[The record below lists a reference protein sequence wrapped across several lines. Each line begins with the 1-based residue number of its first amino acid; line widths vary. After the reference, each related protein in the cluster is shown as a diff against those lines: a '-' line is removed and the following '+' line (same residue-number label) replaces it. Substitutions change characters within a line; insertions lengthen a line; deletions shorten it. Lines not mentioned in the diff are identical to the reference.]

1 MKRFLSL
8 PFYVKLACVLIS
20 ILLLGYLAKIGDT
33 ILIPMILGLLFAL
46 LLIPLSNFMERKLRF
61 PRTLAGILSVILF
74 FGLLGYGLFLLASQ
88 LTMLKEDF
96 PAFKQQIMD
105 GVGNLQTWVSQQF
118 GIQHKD
124 QMDFINK
131 TASKSVDSGTL
142 FLGTALVSLSSMFIL
157 FVFTFLYTFFLL
169 IYRGHIV
176 KFLLFVNR
184 VEDRPIVVDVVLQV
198 QYVVKKYLIGLL
210 IQMSLVALLVF
221 VVLSLIGVKYSL
233 LLALITG
240 VFNVLPYVGIFSSM
254 LIIAI
259 LTFATSSLTHVVL
272 VVLALII
279 VHMIDSNFIVPK
291 IVGSKVKVN
300 SLFAMLSIIIGE
312 MIWGI
317 SGMFLAIPI
326 LAIAKIV
333 MDRIR
338 ELKPWGFLLGE
349 EDSKDEVYKDLFETL
364 NPIEK
369 KVVENEAKE

>member
-1 MKRFLSL
+1 M
-8 PFYVKLACVLIS
+8 
-20 ILLLGYLAKIGDT
+20 
-33 ILIPMILGLLFAL
+33 
-46 LLIPLSNFMERKLRF
+46 
-61 PRTLAGILSVILF
+61 
-74 FGLLGYGLFLLASQ
+74 
-88 LTMLKEDF
+88 
-96 PAFKQQIMD
+96 
-105 GVGNLQTWVSQQF
+105 
-118 GIQHKD
+118 
-124 QMDFINK
+124 
-131 TASKSVDSGTL
+131 
-142 FLGTALVSLSSMFIL
+142 
-157 FVFTFLYTFFLL
+157 
-169 IYRGHIV
+169 

-184 VEDRPIVVDVVLQV
+184 VEDRPIVVDVVQQV

-210 IQMSLVALLVF
+210 IQMSLVSLLVF
-221 VVLSLIGVKYSL
+221 IVLSLIGVKYSL
-233 LLALITG
+233 LLALITR
-240 VFNVLPYVGIFSSM
+240 VFNVLPYVGIFSSI
-254 LIIAI
+254 LIISI

-272 VVLALII
+272 VILALII

-326 LAIAKIV
+326 LAIVKIV

-369 KVVENEAKE
+369 NIIDNEVKE